1 MKKWEREKKK
11 RLRNTIR
18 CFLSLSIEFDLVD
31 YFSGGSRDK
40 GVPRFWFRKQPSRSG
55 YASGLPSQRIQSS
68 RKCLVFP
75 TGCHGTR
82 WIAPDHFLR
91 PIAFIVPLRRSTNFD
106 VVPRLY
112 DRLPLPSPSL
122 SLSHLFY
129 FYFASFRWKFC
140 QIYSVNSNTIDG
152 QHKSSAQSFRS
163 RFRIL
168 FHRFHPNARK
178 LRG

>member
-1 MKKWEREKKK
+1 MVLAIKGFRGFGFESSLAVPATLPVSLPSAFRAPGSVSFSQPDATEPAESHLTTSCVQYPLSSLFAGQ
-11 RLRNTIR
+11 RISTSSPDSTIV
-18 CFLSLSIEFDLVD
+18 SLS
-31 YFSGGSRDK
+31 
-40 GVPRFWFRKQPSRSG
+40 
-55 YASGLPSQRIQSS
+55 
-68 RKCLVFP
+68 
-75 TGCHGTR
+75 
-82 WIAPDHFLR
+82 
-91 PIAFIVPLRRSTNFD
+91 PLSI
-106 VVPRLY
+106 
-112 DRLPLPSPSL
+112 SL
-122 SLSHLFY
+122 LFY